1 MALLQVEYGTFT
13 RGVGYQPPTC
23 GSNGFRTFAA
33 AVIEEKNFPKAAI
46 AARQLVENEGSIAR
60 LHEHAFL
67 GEVEHLDMGRCKQE
81 SPVGVARMRLQPAE
95 YSQRQGGEYNR

>member
-67 GEVEHLDMGRCKQE
+67 GEVEHLDMGRGEQE
-81 SPVGVARMRLQPAE
+81 GSVSVARMGLEPAE
-95 YSQRQGGEYNR
+95 YGQRQAGEDHR